1 MSNIDT
7 ADEADRRIAC
17 ALQLQGRAPWEQIA
31 KALELSE
38 RTVARR
44 GQRMLEEGL
53 IRVVGLLDTQLIGR
67 PAPVLLRLR
76 VEPGR
81 AREVAARFC
90 GLREIRTVMALMG
103 SFDHFVEVIPESR
116 TSLRTLLFDGLP
128 PYVRSSSSHPVL
140 RFYTG
145 SHEWNGGALTAAE
158 EAALRQ
164 PSRAPFGT
172 RRGEVTLHPDAD
184 RMAALL
190 ARDGRMSTS
199 KLASEL
205 GVSQA
210 TASRRLAAL
219 LEQEVIRVRADV
231 APSVFGYTTEALLW
245 LNVDYDHLDTVGSTL
260 SKRPEVLTLVSITGD
275 WQICAHVALRDPYD
289 LQEFLTGVVGALDG
303 VGEID
308 VTVLLEVFKRGG
320 FAVTPAA
327 D

>member
-1 MSNIDT
+1 
-7 ADEADRRIAC
+7 
-17 ALQLQGRAPWEQIA
+17 
-31 KALELSE
+31 
-38 RTVARR
+38 
-44 GQRMLEEGL
+44 
-53 IRVVGLLDTQLIGR
+53 
-67 PAPVLLRLR
+67 
-76 VEPGR
+76 
-81 AREVAARFC
+81 
-90 GLREIRTVMALMG
+90 
-103 SFDHFVEVIPESR
+103 
-116 TSLRTLLFDGLP
+116 
-128 PYVRSSSSHPVL
+128 
-140 RFYTG
+140 
-145 SHEWNGGALTAAE
+145 
-158 EAALRQ
+158 
-164 PSRAPFGT
+164 
-172 RRGEVTLHPDAD
+172 
-184 RMAALL
+184 MAALL